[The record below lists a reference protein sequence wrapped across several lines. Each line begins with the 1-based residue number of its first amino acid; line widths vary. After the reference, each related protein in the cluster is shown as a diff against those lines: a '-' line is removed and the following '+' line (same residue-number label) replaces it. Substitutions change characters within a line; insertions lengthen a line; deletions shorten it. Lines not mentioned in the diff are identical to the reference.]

1 MGSANTCC
9 VCKSS
14 RPDETGDETASVR
27 SNVRPFNASRFS
39 LWRCANCRTIHAA
52 DEVDLNEAYGV
63 YPFFGQELDFVLR
76 CGYRRLV
83 RRLRRAGLR
92 PGCRVLDFGCGS
104 GLLVQYLREKGFAAA
119 GYDPYSPD
127 HGDATLLDEQYDVVV
142 AQDVIEHDDDP
153 LGVLAKLDALAAPGG
168 IIAIGTPNA
177 DGIDLARAEKFVHPL
192 HQPYHRHILALPAL
206 LEAGRNLGWN
216 VERTYMTPYT
226 NMPVLSLPMLH
237 YYMRCFDGT
246 INTLF
251 DRPAASLRLWLSP
264 ETIFYLTLGYWLCD
278 DADIV
283 AIFRKPK
290 ESTSP

>member
-1 MGSANTCC
+1 MS
-9 VCKSS
+9 
-14 RPDETGDETASVR
+14 ETDVETVSVR
-27 SNVRPFNASRFS
+27 SNVRPFHTRRFS
-39 LWRCANCRTIHAA
+39 LWRCPNCRSIHAA
-52 DEVDLNEAYGV
+52 GEVDLDEAYRV
-63 YPFFGQELDFVLR
+63 YPFFGQKLDFVLR
-76 CGYRRLV
+76 CGYRRLT

-92 PGCRVLDFGCGS
+92 AGQRVLDFGCGS
-104 GLLVQYLREKGFAAA
+104 GLLVQYLREQDCDAV
-119 GYDPYSPD
+119 GYDPYSPN
-127 HGDATLLDEQYDVVV
+127 HGDPARLDEQYDAVI
-142 AQDVIEHDDDP
+142 AQDVLEHDDDP
-153 LGVLAKLDALAAPGG
+153 LGVLARLDGLTAPGG

-177 DGIDLARAEKFVHPL
+177 AGIDLARAEKFVHPL

-206 LEAGRNLGWN
+206 LEAAGNLGWS

-251 DRPAASLRLWLSP
+251 DRPMNSLRLWLSP
-264 ETIFYLTLGYWLCD
+264 ETAFYLIFGYWLCD

-290 ESTSP
+290 A